1 MRKFTLGTSKEQIIS
16 MINER
21 SIKRVLVGDQ
31 KIALVRIEDEFFAFQ
46 SFCPHRGASL
56 LEGSINSIN
65 EIICPLHQ
73 YRFELK
79 SGRVS
84 AGSCADLETYPTSL
98 TENGLV
104 ITLP

>member
-1 MRKFTLGTSKEQIIS
+1 MKKFTLGTSKEQILS

-31 KIALVRIEDEFFAFQ
+31 KIALVRIGSEFFAFQ
-46 SFCPHRGASL
+46 AFCPHRGASL
-56 LEGSINSIN
+56 VEGQLNSIN

-73 YRFELK
+73 YRFEIK

-84 AGSCADLETYPTSL
+84 AGSCSDLETYPAFL
-98 TENGLV
+98 AENGLV